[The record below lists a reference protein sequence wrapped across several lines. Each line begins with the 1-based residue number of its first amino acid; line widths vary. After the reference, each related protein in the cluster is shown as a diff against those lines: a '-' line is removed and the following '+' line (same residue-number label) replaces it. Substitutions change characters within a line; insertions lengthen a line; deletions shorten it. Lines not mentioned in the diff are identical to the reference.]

1 MAKRFPFP
9 GIPNGWYV
17 VAASDEIR
25 RGQAV
30 ARRYFDRELVL
41 YRTESGAMRVA
52 DAFCPHLGAHLGKV
66 GRVEGEQLRCGFHG
80 LEYAPNGAC
89 VSIPSGSPPPPR
101 ARLRFWDVREQ
112 NGWVLVWFDPTGA
125 PARWEVPRLEDA
137 GWNRPRWRLY
147 QIATT
152 PQETTENSVDFA
164 HFTQLHGFVDGSI
177 TRPIE
182 IEGELLQTAY
192 CAHRPLG
199 LPGLP
204 KYRLPVFY
212 HVNVW
217 GLGYSQVDVTIPRL
231 RFDIRIWVLPIP
243 VDAEHIEL
251 RLAASTKDAI
261 PLLGRLMRRIAHHIV
276 CDEVDQDLDIWNYKA
291 YLETPALTKDDG
303 PVAEYRRWVRQFYP
317 DLSAEG

>member
-1 MAKRFPFP
+1 MSAGWPDVETLLPQSGPMRLVGEVVGHSPEWTECAVDPARSGLFVDDPSAGTVPPWVALEWMAQ
-9 GIPNGWYV
+9 
-17 VAASDEIR
+17 VAAVH
-25 RGQAV
+25 GG
-30 ARRYFDRELVL
+30 LVL
-41 YRTESGAMRVA
+41 AAEGGAPSPALLIGSR
-52 DAFCPHLGAHLGKV
+52 
-66 GRVEGEQLRCGFHG
+66 RLRF
-80 LEYAPNGAC
+80 AVDGAC
-89 VSIPSGSPPPPR
+89 VMTPSGAPPPPA
-101 ARLRFWDVREQ
+101 ARLSFHHVREQ
-112 NGWVLVWFDPTGA
+112 NGWILAWFHPAGEA
-125 PARWEVPRLEDA
+125 PDWEVPPLDDRA
-137 GWNRPRWRLY
+137 WNRPRVRHY
-147 QIATT
+147 TIATT

-182 IEGELLQTAY
+182 IEGELLQPAY

-261 PLLGRLMRRIAHHIV
+261 PLLGRLARRIAHHIKGRKGTRMPV
-276 CDEVDQDLDIWNYKA
+276 SRYTKEP
-291 YLETPALTKDDG
+291 PAT
-303 PVAEYRRWVRQFYP
+303 
-317 DLSAEG
+317 SEGNHAG